1 MTLSSVVAS
10 AVAAWSAFY
19 DDHHLVSV
27 SVRYLHLLGLV
38 VGGGAAISADRQLL
52 ASGRAG
58 AAERARLL
66 ASLAAT
72 HRVVV
77 PAVVLVVLTGV
88 LLTAADLDTFLASRL
103 YWTKIG
109 LVALFILNGAG
120 LMRAERAAA
129 RDAERGFR
137 FLRATAALSLA
148 LWLGILMV
156 GVWLT
161 VAA

>member
-1 MTLSSVVAS
+1 MTVSSLLAS
-10 AVAAWSAFY
+10 TVAAWAAFY

-27 SVRYLHLLGLV
+27 SVRYLHLVGLV
-38 VGGGAAISADRQLL
+38 VGGGAAISADRQVLSVSDVDAL
-52 ASGRAG
+52 
-58 AAERARLL
+58 ERSRLL
-66 ASLAAT
+66 AALPST

-103 YWTKIG
+103 YWAKMG
-109 LVALFILNGAG
+109 FVALFLLNGAG
-120 LMRAERAAA
+120 LMWAERQ
-129 RDAERGFR
+129 AERDPVRGWR
-137 FLRATAALSLA
+137 FLSATASLSLT
-148 LWLGILMV
+148 LWLGILML